1 MFLLSRICSFCIMKE
16 KPSFDDK
23 TSFLGGFV
31 KMDKPVERTYNENSF
46 FNKLKKKYLGKFLL
60 FVCALGLTYFFLEK
74 FTNLILSEQPF
85 NVILTAIIYT
95 SLILIWFIVVAV
107 LIIIYELKKDG

>member
-1 MFLLSRICSFCIMKE
+1 MKE

-23 TSFLGGFV
+23 ISFLGGFV

-60 FVCALGLTYFFLEK
+60 FVCALGLTYLYLRVFPDLLW
-74 FTNLILSEQPF
+74 TNNFYGTSVVSF
-85 NVILTAIIYT
+85 VITGI
-95 SLILIWFIVVAV
+95 SLIWFIVVAV
-107 LIIIYELKKDG
+107 LIIIYELKKD